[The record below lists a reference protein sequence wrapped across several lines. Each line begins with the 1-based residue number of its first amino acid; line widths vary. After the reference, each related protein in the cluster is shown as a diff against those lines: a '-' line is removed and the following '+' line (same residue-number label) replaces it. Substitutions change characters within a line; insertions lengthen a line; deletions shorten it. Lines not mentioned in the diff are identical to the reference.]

1 MNKIQPVGNKNAIL
15 LLRAFSEKVQIS
27 DDIERYIISLVS
39 ATRQRSEFSLGA
51 SPRASLALM
60 KLARAGAILAHRD
73 YVIPEDV
80 ANIYCEA
87 VAHRVSLTREASANG
102 ISAEKVLEHILATT
116 PVPFL
121 SRTRRIEGFGGDIC
135 ISLITKQNLPFSS
148 GGCRLRPVEES
159 RHI

>member
-1 MNKIQPVGNKNAIL
+1 
-15 LLRAFSEKVQIS
+15 
-27 DDIERYIISLVS
+27 
-39 ATRQRSEFSLGA
+39 
-51 SPRASLALM
+51 M

-121 SRTRRIEGFGGDIC
+121 SRTRRKAF
-135 ISLITKQNLPFSS
+135 
-148 GGCRLRPVEES
+148 
-159 RHI
+159 